1 MEILINNTTN
11 GEIFTTLFQHMK
23 LFTEH
28 VNVYFREDELF
39 IQGMDKSHVSIFEIK
54 LPKGWFD
61 KYELSKSTILGINTN
76 ILFKVLNTRE
86 KTHDIQIKQDEE
98 NDDKLEIHLLSQS
111 KDVVDLHYIIPLI
124 EIDSELMSIP
134 EMNYQAEL
142 SLPSST
148 FSTLIDQMKMFGETL
163 NIKCTEEQVQMISES
178 QDSGKMFVNIP
189 MDDLNSFAIE
199 EEKELDL
206 SFSIAHLKNICLYS
220 KIAKE
225 IEINLTENYPI
236 QLVYHLNGE
245 IAKAIFYLAP
255 KIDD

>member
-23 LFTEH
+23 LFTEN
-28 VNVYFREDELF
+28 VNVYFRENELF
-39 IQGMDKSHVSIFEIK
+39 IQGMDRSHVSIFEIK
-54 LPKGWFD
+54 LPKDWFD
-61 KYELSKSTILGINTN
+61 KYELSTEIILGINTN

-86 KTHDIQIKQDEE
+86 KTHDIQIKQNEE
-98 NDDKLEIHLLSQS
+98 NNDKLEINLLSES
-111 KDVVDLHYIIPLI
+111 KDVVDLHYVIPLI
-124 EIDSELMSIP
+124 EIDSELMAIP

-189 MDDLNSFAIE
+189 MDDLNSYAIE

-206 SFSIAHLKNICLYS
+206 SFSIAHLKNICLYN

-225 IEINLTENYPI
+225 IEINLTDNYPI
-236 QLVYHLNGE
+236 QLVYHLNGN

>member
-1 MEILINNTTN
+1 
-11 GEIFTTLFQHMK
+11 
-23 LFTEH
+23 
-28 VNVYFREDELF
+28 
-39 IQGMDKSHVSIFEIK
+39 
-54 LPKGWFD
+54 
-61 KYELSKSTILGINTN
+61 
-76 ILFKVLNTRE
+76 
-86 KTHDIQIKQDEE
+86 
-98 NDDKLEIHLLSQS
+98 
-111 KDVVDLHYIIPLI
+111 
-124 EIDSELMSIP
+124 
-134 EMNYQAEL
+134 
-142 SLPSST
+142 
-148 FSTLIDQMKMFGETL
+148 MKMFGETL

-206 SFSIAHLKNICLYS
+206 SFSISHLKNICLYS